1 MPATI
6 KYVIQTRLILQG
18 LKVALVLAASI
29 PLRAKSKEEGFLLL
43 LSFLWNCVS
52 GNYFNN

>member
-1 MPATI
+1 MPGTL
-6 KYVIQTRLILQG
+6 KYFIQAHLILQG
-18 LKVALVLAASI
+18 LKVALVLAAGT
-29 PLRAKSKEEGFLLL
+29 PLSAKSKDEGFLLL